1 MNDFEKK
8 LIIDALTQ
16 NDIEDIKQALSNG
29 DESLLK
35 NVIQGN
41 NFIPLN
47 KLSDNYLFE
56 EFKNRFKDSF
66 LENNIPS
73 YISPVLFKYLKED

>member
-1 MNDFEKK
+1 MNEQK
-8 LIIDALTQ
+8 
-16 NDIEDIKQALSNG
+16 IKVIG

-56 EFKNRFKDSF
+56 EFKNRFKDSY
-66 LENNIPS
+66 LENDIP
-73 YISPVLFKYLKED
+73 YYVSPVLFIYLKEDF

>member
-1 MNDFEKK
+1 MNNYEKQ
-8 LIIDALTQ
+8 LIIEALTK
-16 NDIEDIKQALSNG
+16 NDIEDIKQALSTG

-35 NVIQGN
+35 NVIQGD

-56 EFKNRFKDSF
+56 EFKNRFKDSY
-66 LENNIPS
+66 LENDIP
-73 YISPVLFKYLKED
+73 YYVSPVLFKYLKED